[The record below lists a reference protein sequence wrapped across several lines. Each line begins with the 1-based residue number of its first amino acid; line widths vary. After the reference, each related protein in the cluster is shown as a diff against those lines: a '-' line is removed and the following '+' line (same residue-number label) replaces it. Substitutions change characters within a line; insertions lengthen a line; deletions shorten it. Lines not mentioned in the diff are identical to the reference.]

1 MAVLNFKDIT
11 NIISPDNVGLGVN
24 VTTGDIIF
32 SLAIT
37 FATAMFIFYIYKK
50 TYAGVLYSKSFNI
63 SLVATS
69 MIVAIIMMAISGNLA
84 LSLGMVGAL
93 SIVRFRTAVKDPKDI
108 VFLFWSISIGIIN
121 GIAFYKL
128 SLIGS
133 LAIGGVLILLSRN
146 MVLNPP
152 YLIVLRGSKIDENKV
167 ITAIKKYCSRHYI
180 RNTTITESGK
190 EITIEVKLRKEE
202 SEELLKDIKNIAGV
216 EKVMMFSHSGGLSE

>member
-1 MAVLNFKDIT
+1 MAVLNFNDIV
-11 NIISPDNVGLGVN
+11 NVISPDNVGLGVN
-24 VTTGDIIF
+24 VTTGDILL

-50 TYAGVLYSKSFNI
+50 TYTGVLYSKSFNI

-152 YLIVLRGSKIDENKV
+152 YLIVLRGSKIDESKV
-167 ITAIKKYCSRHYI
+167 IAVIKKYCSRHYI

-202 SEELLKDIKNIAGV
+202 SEELLKDIKNIGGV
-216 EKVMMFSHSGGLSE
+216 EKAMMFSHSGGLSE